1 MKAKYT
7 KQQIIESIKY
17 WKKQLKTLD
26 EMNYKNSIVNES
38 YSIDDPYFRESG
50 QYLYIA
56 ANPSFAGDIVK
67 IGYSDGED
75 LCTHLTRYNTSVPD
89 QFVPVAQIWFDG
101 NADIRVLEKQF
112 MKLFKN
118 HDGNGGTEFF
128 DSTVQNAKRQAQMFA
143 RRSGGLYHPF

>member
-89 QFVPVAQIWFDG
+89 QFVPVA
-101 NADIRVLEKQF
+101 
-112 MKLFKN
+112 
-118 HDGNGGTEFF
+118 
-128 DSTVQNAKRQAQMFA
+128 
-143 RRSGGLYHPF
+143 